1 MLRIEAVDYKNAV
14 HAAALLEL
22 LDHYAQDPMGG
33 GEALPAKTREN
44 LIAEMAARSTVY
56 SFIAWHEKDGAVGL
70 INCVEGFSTFAAK
83 PVCNLHDIAVREGY
97 RGQNIGQKLIAAAA
111 EKAKQRGCVKLT
123 LEVLSGNEPARLA
136 YRKFGFK
143 PYQLD
148 PEMGQ
153 AEFWEFK
160 L

>member
-1 MLRIEAVDYKNAV
+1 MLRIERVDYQNTA
-14 HAAALLEL
+14 HADALLQI

-33 GEALPAKTREN
+33 GEALSLQTKAT
-44 LIAEMAARSTVY
+44 LVTEMAKRPTVF
-56 SFIAWHEKDGAVGL
+56 SFIAWDDNAGAVGL

-83 PVCNLHDIAVREGY
+83 PICNLHDIAVLAGH
-97 RGQNIGQKLIAAAA
+97 RGKGIGQQLIAAAA
-111 EKAKQRGCVKLT
+111 NEAKQRGCVKLT

-136 YRKFGFK
+136 YLKYGFK

-148 PEMGQ
+148 PEMGA
-153 AEFWEFK
+153 AEFWEYK

>member
-1 MLRIEAVDYKNAV
+1 MLRIEPVDYRNPE
-14 HAAALLEL
+14 HAAALIAL

-33 GEALPAKTREN
+33 GEALPAATCRN
-44 LIAEMAARSTVY
+44 LIGEMAVRPTVY
-56 SFIAWHEKDGAVGL
+56 SFIAWHETDGAVGL

-83 PVCNLHDIAVREGY
+83 PVCNLHDIAVKAGY
-97 RGQNIGQKLIAAAA
+97 RGKNIGQKLIAAAA
-111 EKAKQRGCVKLT
+111 AKAKQRGCVKLT

-136 YRKFGFK
+136 YLKFGFK

-148 PEMGQ
+148 PEMGH
-153 AEFWEFK
+153 AEFWEYK

>member
-1 MLRIEAVDYKNAV
+1 MLRIERVNYENSE
-14 HAAALLEL
+14 HAAALIEL

-33 GEALPAKTREN
+33 GEALPAQTRAK
-44 LIAEMAARSTVY
+44 LITEMAARSTVF
-56 SFIAWHEKDGAVGL
+56 SFIVWHPEDGPVGL

-83 PVCNLHDIAVREGY
+83 SVCNLHDIAVREGY

-111 EKAKQRGCVKLT
+111 EEAKKRGCVKLT

-136 YRKFGFK
+136 YLKFGFK

-148 PEMGQ
+148 PEMGH

>member
-1 MLRIEAVDYKNAV
+1 MLRIEAVDYSNPE
-14 HAAALLEL
+14 HASALLDL
-22 LDHYAQDPMGG
+22 LDHYANDPMGG
-33 GEALPAKTREN
+33 GEALPAATRQN
-44 LIAEMAARSTVY
+44 LITEMAARPTVY
-56 SFIAWHEKDGAVGL
+56 SFIAWHENDGAVGL

-83 PVCNLHDIAVREGY
+83 PVCNLHDIAVRSGF

-136 YRKFGFK
+136 YLKFGFK

-148 PEMGQ
+148 PEMGH
-153 AEFWEFK
+153 AEFWEYK